1 MEHNFS
7 NTPNN
12 HRTISAIAHHLA
24 NHLSSHSFSLPNT
37 DNTSV
42 IDLLYTTYADCLGQ
56 DRKEIQDGFLALGN
70 HLEHLPLDENNAI
83 FSIVC
88 ELCGAY
94 EQRAFHDAL
103 QLGAYLMLELQ
114 GNEHEASDDLS

>member
-7 NTPNN
+7 HTASN
-12 HRTISAIAHHLA
+12 HCTIPAIAHRLA
-24 NHLSSHSFSLPNT
+24 NHLSSHRFSLPDT

-56 DRKEIQDGFLALGN
+56 DRKEIQDGFLALGD

-94 EQRAFHDAL
+94 EQRAFQDAL

-114 GNEHEASDDLS
+114 GSEHKTSDGLL

>member
-7 NTPNN
+7 DAASN
-12 HRTISAIAHHLA
+12 HCTIPAIAHRLA
-24 NHLSSHSFSLPNT
+24 NHLSSHSFSLP
-37 DNTSV
+37 DADQKSV

-56 DRKEIQDGFLALGN
+56 DRKEIQDGFLALGD

-94 EQRAFHDAL
+94 EQRAFEDAL

-114 GNEHEASDDLS
+114 EQHNPTQ